1 MQIKHLATS
10 NPDIQAMGSWAWAPR
25 FRHLTTSNP
34 DIQAMGSW
42 AYAPGLGTWR
52 PAILISRLWAAGL
65 RHLGLGTWR
74 PAFAISRGIT
84 IEAKYEPLSASTVVV
99 CVCVCCTICKATD
112 AQFAEPQTHILQSN
126 RSVQSTAETSCLPCS
141 VAVALTAIGLTTIGL
156 DACSVALQFNH

>member
-99 CVCVCCTICKATD
+99 CVCVYVAQFAKPLTHNLQSHRRTFCKAT
-112 AQFAEPQTHILQSN
+112 AVSSLLQ
-126 RSVQSTAETSCLPCS
+126 RP
-141 VAVALTAIGLTTIGL
+141 VACHAL
-156 DACSVALQFNH
+156 